1 MSKSA
6 FAAIVGRPSAG
17 KSTLLNAL
25 CGAKVSIVSPVPQ
38 TTRNTVRGIVNRT
51 GGQIVFLDTP
61 GFHIS
66 EKRFNLKLRDLVT
79 RALADA
85 DLVVYLV
92 DATRE
97 PGPEEEAMA
106 AALKGIGRPLVAAL
120 NKIDHAEAVPDRAAA
135 FVTLKLP
142 KAVLISISALEGK
155 GLDELM
161 ERLIELAPE
170 GPAWYP
176 KEYYTDQEPVF
187 RIAEIVREKIL
198 RHTRQELPHAV
209 FVDYSDSRRLGDG
222 SLEASYDIVVE
233 RSSQKGILIGKA
245 GSMIQKIR
253 QESEAELEELFEYPI
268 HLRLQVRVDPDWRR
282 DEKRLEKLIY

>member
-6 FAAIVGRPSAG
+6 FAAIVGRPSSG

-38 TTRNTVRGIVNRT
+38 TTRNTVRGIVNRPE
-51 GGQIVFLDTP
+51 GQIVFLDTP

-66 EKRFNLKLRDLVT
+66 EKKFNLKLRDVVT

-85 DLVVYLV
+85 DLVVYLI
-92 DATRE
+92 DSTRE

-106 AALKGIGRPLVAAL
+106 AALKGSNRPLVAAL

-135 FVTLKLP
+135 FISQRLP
-142 KAVLISISALEGK
+142 NAQLIQISALAGR

-161 ERLIELAPE
+161 SSLLTPAPE

-176 KEYYTDQEPVF
+176 EEDRK
-187 RIAEIVREKIL
+187 
-198 RHTRQELPHAV
+198 
-209 FVDYSDSRRLGDG
+209 S
-222 SLEASYDIVVE
+222 VV
-233 RSSQKGILIGKA
+233 
-245 GSMIQKIR
+245 
-253 QESEAELEELFEYPI
+253 
-268 HLRLQVRVDPDWRR
+268 
-282 DEKRLEKLIY
+282 